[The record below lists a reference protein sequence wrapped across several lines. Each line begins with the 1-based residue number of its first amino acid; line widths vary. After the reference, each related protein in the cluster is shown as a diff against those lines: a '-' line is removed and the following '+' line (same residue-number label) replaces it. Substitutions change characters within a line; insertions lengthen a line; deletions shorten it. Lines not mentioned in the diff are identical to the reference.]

1 MDFSQ
6 WSPSHLLVVA
16 ITLLAFGG
24 QLIAILT
31 YLKITAKQHSIENI
45 NWKMARASARF
56 FTFPVVCLF
65 AISSVAQANITGG
78 GSLDSTI
85 VPYFPQG
92 SEKHFTEVPKDIQE
106 GIKFLFV
113 EHVTEVFTEVFA

>member
-56 FTFPVVCLF
+56 FTFPVVGLF

-78 GSLDSTI
+78 GSLDSPI

-92 SEKHFTEVPKDIQE
+92 NENILPKYPNTF
-106 GIKFLFV
+106 KKVLSFCL
-113 EHVTEVFTEVFA
+113 